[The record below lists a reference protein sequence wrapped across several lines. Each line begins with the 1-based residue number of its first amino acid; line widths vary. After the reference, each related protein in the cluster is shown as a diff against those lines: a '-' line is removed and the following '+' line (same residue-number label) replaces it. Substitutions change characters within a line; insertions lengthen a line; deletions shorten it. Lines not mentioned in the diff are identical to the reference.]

1 MRLPDKLRDLR
12 KKHGLSQKELADKI
26 GASSFE
32 VVGWENGESVPDIS
46 YIAKL
51 ADLYGISPDFL
62 LKDDKQEGQTI
73 EPGEEMDRPSKKD
86 ADPKRLGRINSIY
99 WTIVIA
105 VYLLVSIAS
114 GRWTSSWVLFIL
126 GGAIWLIAAG
136 FHWINSTK

>member
-1 MRLPDKLRDLR
+1 MMLPSKLRDLR
-12 KKHGLSQKELADKI
+12 KKHGLSQKELAEKLMI
-26 GASSFE
+26 TQAKVAS
-32 VVGWENGESVPDIS
+32 WENGDSVPDIS

-51 ADLYGISPDFL
+51 AVLYDVPADYL

-73 EPGEEMDRPSKKD
+73 EPGDEMYRPSKKD

-105 VYLLVSIAS
+105 VYLLASIVTGHWS
-114 GRWTSSWVLFIL
+114 TSWVLFIL
-126 GGAIWLIAAG
+126 GGAIWLIGAG